1 MSGPSRT
8 MVPDALNFARCFS
21 TALAEIPISA
31 AILVAEYSGC
41 TFSKS
46 RIFLLLFT
54 FFSEL
59 LQERQEFGY
68 PPFVRLV
75 DITLSDRNPARAS
88 EMAEKLKERIC
99 RLNGGFTVK
108 GPYSLD
114 YQDNGKHLLR
124 IAFPKDRNLSRNK
137 LSVRDAVLKF
147 EETEKYQGHITIDA
161 DPA

>member
-1 MSGPSRT
+1 MLASGQSDTPS
-8 MVPDALNFARCFS
+8 VQ
-21 TALAEIPISA
+21 E
-31 AILVAEYSGC
+31 
-41 TFSKS
+41 
-46 RIFLLLFT
+46 T
-54 FFSEL
+54 FFSGL

-114 YQDNGKHLLR
+114 YQDNGKNLLR